1 MKVGVVTIAAH
12 RTAHLR
18 TQITALAR
26 GSRRPDQHVVVS
38 MGDHEVFSL
47 TRAAGADAQWM
58 EPTEGRLPLAEARN
72 LGARRALELGA
83 ELLVFLDVDCIPATN
98 LVSRYEEVGNDP
110 RHQVALL
117 CGPVTYLPPPPVGG
131 YDLDAL
137 DALISP
143 HPARPH
149 PRAGEVV
156 TGEDYTLFWSLSF
169 AVTAATW
176 HRVGGFCTDYSG
188 YGGED
193 TDFGQVAAQRGVGLR
208 WVGGA
213 HAFHQHHPVS
223 DPPVERL
230 DDILANANIFHDR
243 WGWWPMRGWLDAFA
257 ERGLARYDKGCGR
270 WLRGADRHSAPGR

>member
-18 TQITALAR
+18 MQMTALAR

-47 TRAAGADAQWM
+47 ARVAGADAQWM

-98 LVSRYEEVGNDP
+98 LVSRYEEVGNDQ

-156 TGEDYTLFWSLSF
+156 TGENYTLLWPLSF
-169 AVTAATW
+169 AVTGASAFAGWAEPMRFISITRYRILRLNDW
-176 HRVGGFCTDYSG
+176 TISLPTSTSFMIDGVVADARMARRVRRTRVGP
-188 YGGED
+188 
-193 TDFGQVAAQRGVGLR
+193 L
-208 WVGGA
+208 
-213 HAFHQHHPVS
+213 
-223 DPPVERL
+223 
-230 DDILANANIFHDR
+230 
-243 WGWWPMRGWLDAFA
+243 
-257 ERGLARYDKGCGR
+257 
-270 WLRGADRHSAPGR
+270 